1 MSASMGAKVA
11 AAFTKELLRYTKS
24 VAKLKKEKKPGYKEE
39 VKKREKE
46 FQAFKRGFKNADDFL
61 KRKAVVKLMKDFG
74 IDTKSKGDAGAFFNL
89 EERYFKELM
98 KRQDDAIRRSKKSKD
113 NDDPIPF
120 YKGGVVDIVDA
131 GKYFK
136 HK

>member
-46 FQAFKRGFKNADDFL
+46 FQAFKRGFKDADDLL
-61 KRKAVVKLMKDFG
+61 KRKADVKLMKDFG
-74 IDTKSKGDAGAFFNL
+74 IDTKSKGDAGAFFNI
-89 EERYFKELM
+89 EERYYKELM
-98 KRQDDAIRRSKKSKD
+98 KRQSKKSKD
-113 NDDPIPF
+113 DDDPIPF
-120 YKGGVVDIVDA
+120 YKGGVVNIVDA

-136 HK
+136 HKPKK

>member
-46 FQAFKRGFKNADDFL
+46 FQAFKRGFKDADDLL
-61 KRKAVVKLMKDFG
+61 KRKADMKLMKDFG
-74 IDTKSKGDAGAFFNL
+74 VDTKSKGDAGDFFNI
-89 EERYFKELM
+89 EERYYKELM
-98 KRQDDAIRRSKKSKD
+98 KRQSKKSKD
-113 NDDPIPF
+113 DDDPIPF
-120 YKGGVVDIVDA
+120 YKGGVVNIVDA

-136 HK
+136 HKPKK

>member
-1 MSASMGAKVA
+1 MSKSKA
-11 AAFTKELLRYTKS
+11 ATGLVKELLRYTKS

-46 FQAFKRGFKNADDFL
+46 FQAFKRGFKDANDLL
-61 KRKAVVKLMKDFG
+61 KRKADVKLMKDFG

-89 EERYFKELM
+89 EERYYKELM
-98 KRQDDAIRRSKKSKD
+98 KRQSKKSKD
-113 NDDPIPF
+113 DDDPIPF

>member
-1 MSASMGAKVA
+1 MSKSKA
-11 AAFTKELLRYTKS
+11 ATGLVKELLRYTKS

-46 FQAFKRGFKNADDFL
+46 FQAFKRGFKDANDLL
-61 KRKAVVKLMKDFG
+61 KRKADVKLMKDFG

-89 EERYFKELM
+89 EERYYKELM
-98 KRQDDAIRRSKKSKD
+98 KRQSKKFKD
-113 NDDPIPF
+113 DDDPIPF

>member
-1 MSASMGAKVA
+1 MSKSKA
-11 AAFTKELLRYTKS
+11 ATGLVKELLRYTKS

-46 FQAFKRGFKNADDFL
+46 FQAFKRGFKDANDLL
-61 KRKAVVKLMKDFG
+61 KRKADVKLMKDFG

-89 EERYFKELM
+89 EERYYKELM
-98 KRQDDAIRRSKKSKD
+98 KRQDDAIRKYKKSKD
-113 NDDPIPF
+113 DDDPIPF

>member
-1 MSASMGAKVA
+1 MSKSKA
-11 AAFTKELLRYTKS
+11 ATGLVKELLRYTKS

-46 FQAFKRGFKNADDFL
+46 FQAFKRGFKDADNLL
-61 KRKAVVKLMKDFG
+61 KRKADVKLMKDFG

-89 EERYFKELM
+89 EERYYKELM
-98 KRQDDAIRRSKKSKD
+98 KRQSKKFKD
-113 NDDPIPF
+113 DDDPIPF

>member
-1 MSASMGAKVA
+1 MSKSKA
-11 AAFTKELLRYTKS
+11 ATGLVKELLRYTKS

-46 FQAFKRGFKNADDFL
+46 FQAFKRGFKDANDLL
-61 KRKAVVKLMKDFG
+61 KRKADMKLIKDFG

-89 EERYFKELM
+89 EERYYKELM
-98 KRQDDAIRRSKKSKD
+98 KRQSKKFKD
-113 NDDPIPF
+113 DDDPIPF

>member
-1 MSASMGAKVA
+1 MSKSKA
-11 AAFTKELLRYTKS
+11 ATGLVKELLRYTKS

-46 FQAFKRGFKNADDFL
+46 FQAFKRGFKDANDLL
-61 KRKAVVKLMKDFG
+61 KRKADMKLIKDFG
-74 IDTKSKGDAGAFFNL
+74 VDTKSKGDAGAFFNL
-89 EERYFKELM
+89 EERYYKELM
-98 KRQDDAIRRSKKSKD
+98 KRQSKKYQD
-113 NDDPIPF
+113 DDDPIPF